1 MIALLFFAI
10 ELDDDDEFEMCVC
23 AVISTGQRSCPEWED
38 GLDRLGRGRFGS
50 GSNSELVTDSE
61 LITDSEAESSSS
73 FLSGDDTR
81 SDLCSASVPGS
92 GA

>member
-10 ELDDDDEFEMCVC
+10 ELDDDDEFELCVC
-23 AVISTGQRSCPEWED
+23 AVISTGQRSCPEWEE

-50 GSNSELVTDSE
+50 GSNSE